1 MLLLILVSFFIGYD
15 GVNYGYEDISLSTEG
30 RNAGEQSKRRPISEM
45 TSGSTLEIKE
55 EYEEYNQGDT
65 EEETVYNEEGISNGN
80 YYEEET

>member
-1 MLLLILVSFFIGYD
+1 
-15 GVNYGYEDISLSTEG
+15 
-30 RNAGEQSKRRPISEM
+30 M